1 MNPKSQD
8 KSFGV
13 GSEYET
19 PLPFGSSAM
28 IKGLED
34 EQSFSW
40 TQAVDPSFREGEPKS
55 KGSKYPT
62 HYQTAVP
69 FMIPSLCFCTEGMN
83 GKQIKSTPGSESGS
97 EW

>member
-1 MNPKSQD
+1 MPVGKYMAHTLPHPQTPLVADIIIWSQRLPLQLRKCFSMNPKSQD

-34 EQSFSW
+34 E
-40 TQAVDPSFREGEPKS
+40 
-55 KGSKYPT
+55 
-62 HYQTAVP
+62 
-69 FMIPSLCFCTEGMN
+69 
-83 GKQIKSTPGSESGS
+83 
-97 EW
+97 